1 MKIVSDGPRI
11 DGEAMKGIR
20 AGVEKVYDN
29 HAWTWAE
36 FQSALDAYRD
46 AAYWAGY
53 KDAKD
58 EILESHAKNKGP

>member
-1 MKIVSDGPRI
+1 MTSKIVYNRSSVN
-11 DGEAMKGIR
+11 GEARKTLEEGWDSAAM
-20 AGVEKVYDN
+20 N
-29 HAWTWAE
+29 WAE

-58 EILESHAKNKGP
+58 EILESQVKGEL